1 MTSIATFPNEIQYQI
16 LWYLDW
22 KTLSHIRCSSSKYR
36 DYVTSCCDEIWK
48 LHHDRRWKNGKRCS
62 TDERLV
68 SMGIYDW
75 SRENNWSLHV
85 EEEEEEEEVEEDRNE
100 SKKKINWF
108 DEFLR
113 RSRLDQEVH
122 AKLALMI
129 HMMGYNNG
137 NLTALRIKNDAWSCL
152 LSHGSDVVD
161 CLRSIIDK
169 GEEGTTYFAMKVLLG
184 VSRCIVFQEWKF
196 LHNSNNSSCTTISKQ
211 VEDGAITIEKLYI
224 TLDQMMSYRAIDKSM
239 SERNK
244 DFVHKELDHLAC
256 VIKHRLD
263 ESAEIRG
270 QQQRQLDPIM
280 DVLEEM
286 KYLFDRSLYTLAF
299 RGNTEKYYDYNN
311 SLISE
316 VSFIHLLF
324 LLFPLLL
331 MTNQSTEFPH
341 THIIYIFGTVFT
353 EKDWYSNY
361 SCNHLH
367 FNCQEGM

>member
-1 MTSIATFPNEIQYQI
+1 MISIATFPNEIQYQI

-22 KTLSHIRCSSSKYR
+22 KTLLNIRSTNSKYR
-36 DYVTSCCDEIWK
+36 DYVSSTTSTCNDMWK
-48 LHHDRRWKNGKRCS
+48 FHHDRRWKNGKRCS

-85 EEEEEEEEVEEDRNE
+85 EEEEEDRNE
-100 SKKKINWF
+100 SKKKMNWF

-122 AKLALMI
+122 TKLALLI
-129 HMMGYNNG
+129 HNG
-137 NLTALRIKNDAWSCL
+137 NLTALQIRNEVWSCL

-161 CLRSIIDK
+161 CLWSIIDK
-169 GEEGTTYFAMKVLLG
+169 GEVGTTYFAKKVLLG
-184 VSRCIVFQEWKF
+184 VSRCIVFQEWRF
-196 LHNSNNSSCTTISKQ
+196 LHDTNSSSCTTISKQ

-224 TLDQMMSYRAIDKSM
+224 TLNQMMSYRAIDKRM

-244 DFVHKELDHLAC
+244 DFVRKELDLLAC

-299 RGNTEKYYDYNN
+299 RGNTENYYDYNN

-316 VSFIHLLF
+316 VSFIYLLF
-324 LLFPLLL
+324 
-331 MTNQSTEFPH
+331 
-341 THIIYIFGTVFT
+341 
-353 EKDWYSNY
+353 
-361 SCNHLH
+361 
-367 FNCQEGM
+367 

>member
-1 MTSIATFPNEIQYQI
+1 MLN
-16 LWYLDW
+16 
-22 KTLSHIRCSSSKYR
+22 IRSTNIKYR
-36 DYVTSCCDEIWK
+36 DYVTSCCDEMWK
-48 LHHDRRWKNGKRCS
+48 FHHDRRWKNGKRCS

-85 EEEEEEEEVEEDRNE
+85 EEEEEEEVEEDRNE
-100 SKKKINWF
+100 SKEKINWF

-113 RSRLDQEVH
+113 RSCLDQEVH
-122 AKLALMI
+122 IKLALLI

-137 NLTALRIKNDAWSCL
+137 NITALQIKNDVWSYL

-161 CLRSIIDK
+161 CLLSIIDK

-184 VSRCIVFQEWKF
+184 VSRCIAFQEWKF
-196 LHNSNNSSCTTISKQ
+196 LHNSNSSSCTTISKQ

-224 TLDQMMSYRAIDKSM
+224 TLDQMISYRAIDKRM

-270 QQQRQLDPIM
+270 QQQQRQLDPIM

-286 KYLFDRSLYTLAF
+286 KYLFDHSIYTLAF

-316 VSFIHLLF
+316 VSFIHLLL

-331 MTNQSTEFPH
+331 MTNQLTEFPLPAYSY
-341 THIIYIFGTVFT
+341 YIFWHSV
-353 EKDWYSNY
+353 Y
-361 SCNHLH
+361 
-367 FNCQEGM
+367 